1 MILCVKSTQRLC
13 SITIMNRKNSI
24 LGRISLM
31 ILVLSLTFVGY
42 SQVNISGTI
51 LDNITKEPL
60 VGAYV
65 VPVNGKGGAISD
77 TEGKFTLNVTPQ
89 VKQFKVTFV
98 GYTSQTIDISNKT
111 TFEILLVSEDKL
123 DEVIVIAYGTQK
135 KSDKTGAVTQV
146 TSKELNK
153 GRITDPIQGM
163 QGKAAGVNISK
174 QGGDPNGGFSVNI
187 RGAASITGG
196 TGPLYVVDGVVGIDP
211 TTLNPDDIESFNILK
226 DAASTSLYGT
236 QGSNGVIIITTRGG
250 AFGRTSSDQI
260 KVEYNNFI
268 SFDKVANRL
277 DFLTGDQLRQYA
289 SDVNSQNFSD
299 NGANTDWM
307 DEIYRTGI
315 SQQHTLA
322 FSKADENTSYRA
334 SISANN
340 LMGVIKGSSRDRYIA
355 RLNISQKALNDKLTL
370 TARLSGTFQK
380 SNFVQYGGGSSPD
393 NVIYQAMRRSPTD
406 PVYNADGTY
415 YESDRSFQYN
425 NPVALIEQT
434 QNEQDAK
441 KLLGNFDASY
451 KITDNLTAQINT
463 AYTRDDNQ
471 SFYAQQASAFSN
483 TTNGIAARSYNNKNY
498 KYTSEVLNYNNTF
511 NEKHNLNLIGG
522 HSWQS
527 VSYDGFRAEARNI
540 DPFYEDVQSNNLQAY
555 SQIEWGYVSSYR
567 SIEEGL
573 ASVFS
578 RAIYD
583 FDKKYYL
590 TASLRRDKS
599 TKYGDD
605 IEWGTFWAVSSAWN
619 IAKEK
624 FMENVSLVS
633 ELKLRVGY
641 GLTGNADIPNGID
654 RVLYRP
660 TGLAQNAETG
670 ELEVVWNN
678 NQGNISNPNLAWEEV
693 NELNVGLD
701 FGLLKNRI
709 TGSLEIYQKTTKGL
723 VMEVAVPVPPN
734 IAPKK
739 YENAGE
745 IQNNGFEL
753 TLNAVVLD
761 NKNLT
766 WESTVALSSNTQETV
781 TLGNLETNQL
791 GIKKLYVSG
800 RGLVGGDNYT
810 QVILPG
816 HEIGSF
822 FLPVYVGLSGDG
834 KFLFETASGG
844 VTRDVTKAQRQFVG
858 SAQPDLIIGWSNYF
872 KLFKGFDASFS
883 LRGIFGHQIF
893 NVTKMVFSNPA
904 DAPTLNVLESA
915 ISGEA
920 ASITSDPTISTY
932 YLEDGDFIKLDNI
945 SFGYNIPFKPESSIK
960 NLRVFVNSN
969 NLWMWTKYTGLDPEL
984 NFSGTEFGRDQY
996 DVYPRTTSLTIGLN
1010 ASF

>member
-123 DEVIVIAYGTQK
+123 DEVLVIAYGTQK

-355 RLNISQKALNDKLTL
+355 R
-370 TARLSGTFQK
+370 
-380 SNFVQYGGGSSPD
+380 
-393 NVIYQAMRRSPTD
+393 
-406 PVYNADGTY
+406 
-415 YESDRSFQYN
+415 
-425 NPVALIEQT
+425 
-434 QNEQDAK
+434 
-441 KLLGNFDASY
+441 
-451 KITDNLTAQINT
+451 
-463 AYTRDDNQ
+463 
-471 SFYAQQASAFSN
+471 
-483 TTNGIAARSYNNKNY
+483 
-498 KYTSEVLNYNNTF
+498 
-511 NEKHNLNLIGG
+511 
-522 HSWQS
+522 
-527 VSYDGFRAEARNI
+527 
-540 DPFYEDVQSNNLQAY
+540 
-555 SQIEWGYVSSYR
+555 
-567 SIEEGL
+567 
-573 ASVFS
+573 
-578 RAIYD
+578 
-583 FDKKYYL
+583 
-590 TASLRRDKS
+590 
-599 TKYGDD
+599 
-605 IEWGTFWAVSSAWN
+605 
-619 IAKEK
+619 
-624 FMENVSLVS
+624 
-633 ELKLRVGY
+633 
-641 GLTGNADIPNGID
+641 
-654 RVLYRP
+654 
-660 TGLAQNAETG
+660 
-670 ELEVVWNN
+670 
-678 NQGNISNPNLAWEEV
+678 
-693 NELNVGLD
+693 
-701 FGLLKNRI
+701 
-709 TGSLEIYQKTTKGL
+709 
-723 VMEVAVPVPPN
+723 
-734 IAPKK
+734 
-739 YENAGE
+739 
-745 IQNNGFEL
+745 
-753 TLNAVVLD
+753 
-761 NKNLT
+761 
-766 WESTVALSSNTQETV
+766 
-781 TLGNLETNQL
+781 
-791 GIKKLYVSG
+791 
-800 RGLVGGDNYT
+800 
-810 QVILPG
+810 
-816 HEIGSF
+816 
-822 FLPVYVGLSGDG
+822 
-834 KFLFETASGG
+834 
-844 VTRDVTKAQRQFVG
+844 
-858 SAQPDLIIGWSNYF
+858 
-872 KLFKGFDASFS
+872 
-883 LRGIFGHQIF
+883 
-893 NVTKMVFSNPA
+893 
-904 DAPTLNVLESA
+904 
-915 ISGEA
+915 
-920 ASITSDPTISTY
+920 
-932 YLEDGDFIKLDNI
+932 
-945 SFGYNIPFKPESSIK
+945 
-960 NLRVFVNSN
+960 
-969 NLWMWTKYTGLDPEL
+969 
-984 NFSGTEFGRDQY
+984 
-996 DVYPRTTSLTIGLN
+996 
-1010 ASF
+1010 